1 MSFKIYDH
9 MIMNQQ
15 CLSVSI
21 KPTFALYFKTEFD
34 IDVQIHASN
43 VYLFTIPLAG
53 EMTQLSEHQKE
64 FIFKNELSLY
74 EAQHEFNFPYDKALF
89 DRFFEITWHGVVYH
103 GEIKSL

>member
-15 CLSVSI
+15 SISVTL
-21 KPTFALYFKTEFD
+21 KPAFALYFKSELD
-34 IDVQIHASN
+34 INVHIHASN

-53 EMTQLSEHQKE
+53 EMTQLSSDQKK

-74 EAQHEFNFPYDKALF
+74 EAQYEFNFPYEEALF